1 MTQIP
6 NKIFKSVTFVV
17 FVVDLLIVVVVAV
30 GCCWKT
36 VSAVAETAAP
46 PPVVV
51 GVAGQ
56 SVHPVGGRQLR
67 HPTYSQLPRG
77 RGPGGHTRAANDPSH
92 RFSQSRRRPL
102 SGYGLIL
109 VERVF

>member
-6 NKIFKSVTFVV
+6 NKIFKSVTVV
-17 FVVDLLIVVVVAV
+17 ADLLIVVVVAV

-46 PPVVV
+46 PPVEG

-56 SVHPVGGRQLR
+56 AVHLVGGRQLS
-67 HPTYSQLPRG
+67 HPGYSQLPRG
-77 RGPGGHTRAANDPSH
+77 RGPGVQTRAANDPS
-92 RFSQSRRRPL
+92 
-102 SGYGLIL
+102 
-109 VERVF
+109 VFTIMEKAPTRLGPSPG

>member
-46 PPVVV
+46 PPVAV

-56 SVHPVGGRQLR
+56 AVHPVGGRQLP

-77 RGPGGHTRAANDPSH
+77 RGPGGQTKAENASSVSKITEKAPTN
-92 RFSQSRRRPL
+92 L
-102 SGYGLIL
+102 L
-109 VERVF
+109 VESVFWCFHI

>member
-30 GCCWKT
+30 GCCWET
-36 VSAVAETAAP
+36 LSAVAETGAP
-46 PPVVV
+46 PPVAV

-56 SVHPVGGRQLR
+56 SVHPVGGRQLP

-77 RGPGGHTRAANDPSH
+77 RGPGVQTRAANDPLVIKITEKA
-92 RFSQSRRRPL
+92 PT
-102 SGYGLIL
+102 GLGPSPG
-109 VERVF
+109 